1 MGCIQALQM
10 PQENTRKEDQKLLLK
25 LIIISLKLQFYA
37 GFEY

>member
-10 PQENTRKEDQKLLLK
+10 PQENTRNEDQKLLLK
-25 LIIISLKLQFYA
+25 LIIFSLKLQFYA